1 MYVILSMISLASSAM
16 EPVQLSDIVS
26 RLAGVGA
33 HACGVAPLGSDAT
46 ASMDCAKESISS
58 GRSFWVAIQL
68 QGEDSY
74 VWRAAA
80 QSNDGKRWVVQ
91 FDSDIGGEASPAPKP
106 LFEVIPC
113 DEMRISSRDRNGIMC
128 ASDRR
133 PRSSR

>member
-1 MYVILSMISLASSAM
+1 MYVILSMLSLASSAM

-33 HACGVAPLGSDAT
+33 RACGLTPLGSDAVV
-46 ASMDCAKESISS
+46 SIDCARKSLSS
-58 GRSFWVAIQL
+58 GHSFWVAVQL

-91 FDSDIGGEASPAPKP
+91 FDSDIGGGASPAPKP

-113 DEMRISSRDRNGIMC
+113 DYIRISSRDRTGITC
-128 ASDRR
+128 VTDWRA
-133 PRSSR
+133 RSSR